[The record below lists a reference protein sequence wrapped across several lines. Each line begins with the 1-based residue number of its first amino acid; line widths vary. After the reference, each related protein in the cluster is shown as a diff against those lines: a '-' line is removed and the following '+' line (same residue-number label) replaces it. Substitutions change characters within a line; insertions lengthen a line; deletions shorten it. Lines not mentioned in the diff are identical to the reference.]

1 MFGFFKKNNKEEIEK
16 AKEIVL
22 YFDKVTTESNL
33 KGIAEKGHRKE
44 PFTDGTTKQIPLEN
58 GKYFEGTSTEWFCKG
73 KPAVVAPNP
82 KYPLK
87 IFENNPDKTINQHY
101 FYSISLLKYSV
112 EELKNAFKIDYH
124 NSKKRQGETA
134 RYQGR
139 LSTLSHFMV
148 DIKGKDELMVKEVVD
163 EKKWKSTSKG
173 NYLAERK
180 EIYQELLK
188 DSDTKQIGIWDIFT

>member
-1 MFGFFKKNNKEEIEK
+1 MFGFLKKNNKEEIEK

-22 YFDKVTTESNL
+22 YFDKATTKSNL

-58 GKYFEGTSTEWFCKG
+58 GKYFKGTSTESFFKG
-73 KPAVVAPNP
+73 KPAVVALDP

-101 FYSISLLKYSV
+101 FYSISLLKYSI

-124 NSKKRQGETA
+124 NSKKRTGEK
-134 RYQGR
+134 YD
-139 LSTLSHFMV
+139 LIF
-148 DIKGKDELMVKEVVD
+148 DN
-163 EKKWKSTSKG
+163 KKILGILPKSF
-173 NYLAERK
+173 NF
-180 EIYQELLK
+180 
-188 DSDTKQIGIWDIFT
+188 TKLNIGIKEYINEIQKQKK